1 MSRQNNAAT
10 DLFAKIQQLPPEK
23 ITEVED
29 FVDFLR
35 SKSEDRITAQA
46 VTRLSEQA
54 FTKIWDNSDDAE
66 YDNL

>member
-1 MSRQNNAAT
+1 MSHQNNAAT
-10 DLFAKIQQLPPEK
+10 DLFTKIQQLPPDK

-46 VTRLSEQA
+46 VTRLSERA
-54 FTKIWDNSDDAE
+54 FTEIWDNSDDAE